1 MGAGRVA
8 GTACMVNETRR
19 PPRWT
24 SYGQVCEISASC
36 PAGASH
42 VPEPS
47 RLYQRAGQPAWSGRR
62 HIHCP
67 LGAGQEPQTQRNR
80 SAAVRRHAFLPV
92 PGRTGRQCGLA
103 AGTHPQRRA
112 TRPLHGASSGRGH
125 RPASVSELEH
135 CLFGQHRR
143 GYFYPVRTGSQQV
156 VLAGHPARSGEL
168 AVAANRRLRRY
179 IPPSPRAAPAR
190 RASTASASVRR
201 SVRKRGADSA

>member
-112 TRPLHGASSGRGH
+112 TRHFTVRHQAEGIAQRLFPNWNIAYSDNIGADIST
-125 RPASVSELEH
+125 
-135 CLFGQHRR
+135 LFE
-143 GYFYPVRTGSQQV
+143 
-156 VLAGHPARSGEL
+156 PARSKSSSL
-168 AVAANRRLRRY
+168 DTLRGLV
-179 IPPSPRAAPAR
+179 S
-190 RASTASASVRR
+190 SLSLQTA
-201 SVRKRGADSA
+201 